1 MQKLTRADI
10 LGLEQYAERRAAI
23 REKIIAYKKTR
34 RLRLGPHVLIYFED
48 RMTMQYQ
55 IQEMLR
61 AEKIFESKEIQE
73 EIDTYN
79 ELVPDGRN
87 WKATMFFEYEDVSE
101 RERELR
107 KLVGVEEHIFVQVG
121 EGPKIQ
127 VHAND
132 DMPRSNEYKTAAV
145 HFLRFEF
152 GIQDV
157 ESIRNGAPVSL
168 SIDHP
173 LLPYC
178 KTLTSELLGELINDF
193 DS

>member
-1 MQKLTRADI
+1 MRKITRADI
-10 LGLEQYAERRAAI
+10 LGLEQYAEQRAEI
-23 REKIIAYKKTR
+23 REKIIAYKKSR
-34 RLRLGPHVLIYFED
+34 SLRLGPHVLLYFED
-48 RMTMQYQ
+48 RLTMQYQ

-61 AEKIFESKEIQE
+61 AEKIFESAGIQE

-79 ELVPDGRN
+79 ELVPDGCN
-87 WKATMFFEYEDVSE
+87 WKATMLFEYEDVAE

-107 KLVGVEEHIFVQVG
+107 KLVGIEDNIFVQVG
-121 EGPKIQ
+121 SGPKIL

-152 GIQDV
+152 GKQDV
-157 ESIRNGAPVSL
+157 ESIRNGASVSL

-173 LLPYC
+173 LLPYS
-178 KTLTSELLGELINDF
+178 KTLHSDLLGELSKDF
-193 DS
+193 NS